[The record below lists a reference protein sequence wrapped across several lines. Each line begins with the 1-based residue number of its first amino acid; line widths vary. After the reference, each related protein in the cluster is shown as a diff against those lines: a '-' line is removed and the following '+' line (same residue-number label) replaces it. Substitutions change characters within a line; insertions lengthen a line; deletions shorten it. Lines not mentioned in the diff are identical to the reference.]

1 MSGGETVPTPAKT
14 RMDELLDLLSDLVPS
29 LQRIAD
35 TLDPPRSKPNGKI
48 LVGSA
53 QDAPET

>member
-1 MSGGETVPTPAKT
+1 MSGGETVPAPAKT

-35 TLDPPRSKPNGKI
+35 TLDPPRSKPNGKV
-48 LVGSA
+48 LA
-53 QDAPET
+53 TKEET